1 MLLGKYLTEPL
12 QPAPVSAKKSNFS
25 SIYSP
30 TLALVLLCENLTTD
44 IAVTTKQ
51 EMKEEVGAVTVLRSV
66 THKTV
71 VCGISCVRL
80 FLYTNALSPSHIH
93 TLSLTLSATSRTKRE
108 REYVYDHKIGTV
120 KERERKGERERER
133 ET

>member
-80 FLYTNALSPSHIH
+80 FLYTNALSPS
-93 TLSLTLSATSRTKRE
+93 LSLTYTHSLSLSLQRRGLRE
-108 REYVYDHKIGTV
+108 RESMCMII
-120 KERERKGERERER
+120 R
-133 ET
+133 

>member
-80 FLYTNALSPSHIH
+80 FLYTNALSPSLSLTHIH

-108 REYVYDHKIGTV
+108 RVCV
-120 KERERKGERERER
+120 
-133 ET
+133 